1 MERFIFFMIGS
12 VERIGIFMKD
22 YIMKALGS
30 APKLEAENKQLV
42 EAWQLAVNTLLKI
55 STVECPAEEY
65 NKTGLLEDDPG
76 LMIRAGG
83 GYPTP
88 WTRDAA
94 INTMNAACFLEP
106 EVAKNTLWAVCEKVD
121 GKLCFQM
128 DKQSW
133 DKIVWSLGAWY
144 YYLTTGDKVF
154 LASAYETIKN
164 SLKIMEETQ
173 YDQVH
178 GLFCG
183 GSFFN
188 DGITGYPKKLHQEGN
203 GASFVKRHPDT
214 AGIMTLSTNCLYYK
228 AYIILSN
235 MVRILG
241 GDAAEGKSYLEK
253 ADAMKKAINKW
264 LWSDALGRYGYFIY
278 PDGCL
283 DESQEGCGLSFAVLF
298 GVCDEQKAEK
308 ILQNMEVS
316 KFGLVSIW
324 PPFEGISS
332 VEKPLRHNNLIWPFV
347 NAFFA
352 DMAAKNGRADLL
364 GAELLHM
371 AELALGSNGFYEIY
385 NAETGEPDGGWQIG
399 IHWESIADQTWSAT
413 GFIRM
418 IVYALCGVELKED
431 GICFMP
437 CLPESIGPI
446 SLKGLCIRGIEMDIM
461 LNKKDEDGSR
471 ILINGKPESEIKY
484 SEPGKYVVEIWA

>member
-1 MERFIFFMIGS
+1 MHKYLKNVLKNAPVLETS
-12 VERIGIFMKD
+12 H
-22 YIMKALGS
+22 
-30 APKLEAENKQLV
+30 PKLE
-42 EAWQLAVNTLLKI
+42 EAWKLALHTLLEI
-55 STVECPAEEY
+55 STVECPKEEY
-65 NKTGLLEDDPG
+65 NKTGLLEDEPG

-133 DKIVWSLGAWY
+133 DKIVWTIGAWY
-144 YYLTTGDKVF
+144 YYLTTGDREF
-154 LASAYETIKN
+154 LELAYETVKN
-164 SLKIMEETQ
+164 SLEILEETQ
-173 YDQVH
+173 FDKKY

-203 GASFVKRHPDT
+203 RASFVKRHPDT

-228 AYIILSN
+228 AYLILSD

-241 GDAAEGKSYLEK
+241 ENARDGEGYLAK
-253 ADAMKKAINKW
+253 ANELKEAINQY
-264 LWSDALGRYGYFIY
+264 LWSDTLGRYGYFIY
-278 PDGCL
+278 PDGTL

-298 GVCDEQKAEK
+298 GVCDEEKAQK
-308 ILQNMEVS
+308 ILQNMQVS
-316 KFGLVSIW
+316 KNGLVSIW

-332 VEKPLRHNNLIWPFV
+332 VEMPLRHNNLIWPFV
-347 NAFFA
+347 NAFYA
-352 DMAAKNGRADLL
+352 DMAAKCGRGDLL
-364 GAELLHM
+364 KAEMLHM
-371 AELALGSNGFYEIY
+371 AELALKSQGFYEIY
-385 NAETGEPDGGWQIG
+385 NPETGEPDGGWQIG
-399 IHWESIADQTWSAT
+399 IHWDSIPDQTWSAT

-418 IVYALCGVELKED
+418 VVYALCGVGLEEE
-431 GICFMP
+431 GICFRP
-437 CLPESIGPI
+437 CLPE
-446 SLKGLCIRGIEMDIM
+446 GLGSVCLRGLRIRGVEMDIVVQE
-461 LNKKDEDGSR
+461 KREEDAK
-471 ILINGKPESEIKY
+471 ILINGEKKAQIIY
-484 SEPGKYVVEIWA
+484 SEPGKYIVEAWV

>member
-1 MERFIFFMIGS
+1 MHEYLR
-12 VERIGIFMKD
+12 
-22 YIMKALGS
+22 KAMAN
-30 APKLEAENKQLV
+30 APVLEADNKKV
-42 EAWQLAVNTLLKI
+42 EEAWKLAVHTLLEI
-55 STVECPAEEY
+55 STVECPKEEY
-65 NKTGLLEDDPG
+65 NRTGLLEDEPG

-83 GYPTP
+83 GYPKP

-94 INTMNAACFLEP
+94 VNTMNAACFLEP

-133 DKIVWSLGAWY
+133 DKIVWTIGAWY
-144 YYLTTGDKVF
+144 YYLATGDREF
-154 LASAYETIKN
+154 LASAYETVKN
-164 SLKIMEETQ
+164 SLAIMEDTQ
-173 YDQVH
+173 YDKAY

-228 AYIILSN
+228 AYVILAD
-235 MVRILG
+235 MVRIL
-241 GDAAEGKSYLEK
+241 EGEAGEAKVYLEK
-253 ADAMKKAINKW
+253 AKHMKNAINKW

-278 PDGCL
+278 PDGTL
-283 DESQEGCGLSFAVLF
+283 DESQEGCGLSFAVWF
-298 GVCDEQKAEK
+298 GLCDAAKAQR
-308 ILQNMEVS
+308 ILQNIEVS
-316 KFGLVSIW
+316 KHGLVSIW

-332 VEKPLRHNNLIWPFV
+332 IEKPLRHNNLIWPFV

-352 DMAAKNGRADLL
+352 DMAAKNDRGDLL
-364 GAELLHM
+364 KEELIHM
-371 AELALGSNGFYEIY
+371 AELALESKGFYEIY
-385 NAETGEPDGGWQIG
+385 NAETGKPDGGWQVG

-418 IVYALCGVELKED
+418 VVYGLCGVELEEE
-431 GICFMP
+431 GIRFRP
-437 CLPESIGPI
+437 CLPEGMGSVY
-446 SLKGLCIRGIEMDIM
+446 LKGLRIRGVEMDIV
-461 LNKKDEDGSR
+461 LREKRDKNAK
-471 ILINGKPESEIKY
+471 ILINGKQETQIRY
-484 SEPGKYVVEIWA
+484 TEPGRYKVEVWA

>member
-1 MERFIFFMIGS
+1 MQEYL
-12 VERIGIFMKD
+12 VKAMKN
-22 YIMKALGS
+22 
-30 APKLEAENKQLV
+30 APVLEADNSKLV
-42 EAWQLAVNTLLKI
+42 EAWKLAVHTLLEI
-55 STVECPAEEY
+55 STVECPKEEY
-65 NKTGLLEDDPG
+65 NKTGLLEDEPG

-133 DKIVWSLGAWY
+133 DKIVWAIGAWY
-144 YYLTTGDKVF
+144 YYLTTGDKDF
-154 LASAYETIKN
+154 LALAYATVKN
-164 SLKIMEETQ
+164 SLGIMEETQ
-173 YDQVH
+173 YDKNY

-203 GASFVKRHPDT
+203 RASFVKRHPDT

-228 AYIILSN
+228 AYVILSD
-235 MVRILG
+235 MVRILE
-241 GDAAEGKSYLEK
+241 GDTKEAEVYLEK
-253 ADAMKKAINKW
+253 AKDMKNAINKW
-264 LWSDALGRYGYFIY
+264 LWSDTLGRYGYFIY
-278 PDGCL
+278 PDGSL
-283 DESQEGCGLSFAVLF
+283 DQSQEGCGLSFAVLF
-298 GVCDEQKAEK
+298 GLCDAAKAKK
-308 ILQNMEVS
+308 ILQSMEVS
-316 KFGLVSIW
+316 RHGLVSIW

-352 DMAAKNGRADLL
+352 HMAAQNGRGDLL
-364 GAELLHM
+364 RGELLHM
-371 AELALGSNGFYEIY
+371 AELALNSEGFYEIY

-399 IHWESIADQTWSAT
+399 IHWESIPDQTWSAT

-418 IVYALCGVELKED
+418 VVYALCGVELEED
-431 GICFMP
+431 GIWFRP
-437 CLPESIGPI
+437 CLPDGMGDIC
-446 SLKGLCIRGIEMDIM
+446 LKGLRIRGIEMDIV
-461 LNKKDEDGSR
+461 LHKNKEEGTR
-471 ILINGKPESEIKY
+471 ILINGEQKTKISY
-484 SEPGKYVVEIWA
+484 SEQGKYIVEVWFGLE